1 MPKSN
6 DTACKILKERFGK
19 DSLLG
24 LATVS
29 EGKPYVRTV
38 DAYYEDGAF
47 YVVTHALSGKMRQ
60 IDQNPAVALCGDW
73 FTAHGTGRSLG
84 SFAKAE
90 NASIAQTLRSVFQW
104 LDNGHTDPADETT
117 VILQIRLTDGV
128 LWADGQRFD
137 LDFSD

>member
-47 YVVTHALSGKMRQ
+47 YVVTHALSCKMRQ
-60 IDQNPAVALCGDW
+60 IEQNPAVALCGDW

-84 SFAKAE
+84 SFARAE